1 MKVCS
6 FRKLTLS
13 AAAALVAISLS
24 PGPAQATCASGT
36 PAGTCRVTVRGLQYD
51 VTTFQAPTLYDTITI
66 EYTVSNNVSK
76 FAPPPA
82 PGAMPWWGDSVLAGE
97 FAAAVGNGLNV
108 KPPGK
113 VELTPAFPY
122 QHVERPVRCSPRLPG
137 DARGSLLTV
146 KYSALTGQVSQGGA
160 MGWPPKN
167 FKCGYDPQATASF
180 AESEKSIFWP
190 QATLVPIP

>member
-24 PGPAQATCASGT
+24 PGSAQADCAPGT

-51 VTTFQAPTLYDTITI
+51 VTTFSGASD
-66 EYTVSNNVSK
+66 NVIK

-97 FAAAVGNGLNV
+97 FATAVGKGLNF
-108 KPPGK
+108 KPPGT
-113 VELTPAFPY
+113 VELTPAFAY
-122 QHVERPVRCSPRLPG
+122 QHVESTLAP
-137 DARGSLLTV
+137 SLCGEGILLFV
-146 KYSALTGQVSQGGA
+146 QYSNSTGKLSRGGA
-160 MGWPPKN
+160 GGLTRN
-167 FKCGYDPQATASF
+167 LRNLRLCGPEQQYKV
-180 AESEKSIFWP
+180 ERREKSIFWP